1 MPKKDFIKGKKQAFE
16 AVMMYC
22 WTHSQVNG
30 EKYWEEYLDQLEAKG
45 Y

>member
-16 AVMMYC
+16 AALMYV
-22 WTHSQVNG
+22 WTHQEVSDEQL
-30 EKYWEEYLDQLEAKG
+30 WEEYQTQLEEKG